1 MARKDINEQLADE
14 ARIAAEARTAAEA
27 RAAGKGKATPKRR
40 DQEAAHQRALVLDPK
55 ASTKE
60 RRDKVRAQR
69 AKEQQA
75 LLTGDERNMP
85 AEHRGPE
92 RRFIRDFVDARTG
105 LGEYLMPASIV
116 FVIVSLFFNGN
127 SNVSGWIILAF
138 YVLVFVTLGET
149 FWAMRSL
156 RNLMAAKFS
165 GAPMPRGWRIYTAG
179 RMLNLRRLRVPRPI
193 VKRGDFPV

>member
-1 MARKDINEQLADE
+1 MARKDINEELADE
-14 ARIAAEARTAAEA
+14 ARGP
-27 RAAGKGKATPKRR
+27 GKGKPTPKRR
-40 DQEAAHQRALVLDPK
+40 VQEAAHQRPIVMDPK
-55 ASTKE
+55 ASTK
-60 RRDKVRAQR
+60 DKREQARARR

-92 RRFIRDFVDARTG
+92 RRFIRDFIDARTG

-116 FVIVSLFFNGN
+116 FVLISLFFNDN
-127 SNVSGWIILAF
+127 PNVSGWIILGF
-138 YVLVFVTLGET
+138 YILVFVTLGET

-156 RNLMAAKFS
+156 RGLMSAKFN
-165 GAPMPRGWRIYTAG
+165 GAPMPRGWRLYAAG

-193 VKRGDFPV
+193 VKRGEFPV

>member
-1 MARKDINEQLADE
+1 MARTDINEQLADE

-105 LGEYLMPASIV
+105 LGE
-116 FVIVSLFFNGN
+116 
-127 SNVSGWIILAF
+127 
-138 YVLVFVTLGET
+138 
-149 FWAMRSL
+149 
-156 RNLMAAKFS
+156 
-165 GAPMPRGWRIYTAG
+165 
-179 RMLNLRRLRVPRPI
+179 
-193 VKRGDFPV
+193 